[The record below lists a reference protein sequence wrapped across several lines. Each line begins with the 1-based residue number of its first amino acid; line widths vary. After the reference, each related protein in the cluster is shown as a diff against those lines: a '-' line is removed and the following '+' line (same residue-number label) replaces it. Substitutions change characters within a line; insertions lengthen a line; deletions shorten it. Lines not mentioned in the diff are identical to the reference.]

1 MRANI
6 FLVAIPV
13 LISAL
18 SGYGFYAANAGED
31 FCLLLSIGSGLS
43 FAITLSAA
51 IGIKTNAGRGTVNF
65 KIVSAIIF
73 ILLLISHL
81 IFGFTAVRPAPYVII
96 NGILILIY
104 AIIEYGIVKSDS

>member
-6 FLVAIPV
+6 FLVAISV

-31 FCLLLSIGSGLS
+31 FCFLLSIGSGL
-43 FAITLSAA
+43 AA

>member
-1 MRANI
+1 MQIRNTI
-6 FLVAIPV
+6 CTDY
-13 LISAL
+13 S
-18 SGYGFYAANAGED
+18 YGGQY
-31 FCLLLSIGSGLS
+31 
-43 FAITLSAA
+43 
-51 IGIKTNAGRGTVNF
+51 KTDAGRGTVNF
-65 KIVSAIIF
+65 KIVSATIF